1 MCRPVEQ
8 AALTLLLTDA
18 LPPCMFRLNYP
29 LNPSWINY
37 FSSLSSELKKASK
50 RMSCSKRYKIQKKV
64 KILLHS
70 GLGHYDGGGPCGP
83 AQISYFHMTYY
94 IAACSGCWFT
104 LWYSGLGS
112 GTPQKTEKRGEKERS
127 EQTGE
132 ERPWRTEHCSLQR
145 RGPARG
151 RAKEATGLLSCP
163 SLNNFASTTAV

>member
-1 MCRPVEQ
+1 MYRPVDQ
-8 AALTLLLTDA
+8 AALTLLLIVA
-18 LPPCMFRLNYP
+18 LLSCMFRWNYP

-37 FSSLSSELKKASK
+37 FSFLSSELKKASK

-70 GLGHYDGGGPCGP
+70 CSEHYDGGGPCGP
-83 AQISYFHMTYY
+83 DQIPYFHMTFNV
-94 IAACSGCWFT
+94 AAYSGCWFT
-104 LWYSGLGS
+104 WWYPELGS

-132 ERPWRTEHCSLQR
+132 EGPRRAEHCSLQR

-163 SLNNFASTTAV
+163 PLSNFSSMTAA